1 MIEIEKN
8 IPIPQSN
15 KFSYPFDKMAVG
27 DSFIITRDKTSTIQW
42 AIQRYK
48 SLHKG
53 TAFITRKEQDGRRV
67 WRVA

>member
-1 MIEIEKN
+1 MIKIEKN
-8 IPIPQSN
+8 IPIPSSN
-15 KFSYPFDKMAVG
+15 RISLPFNEMKIG
-27 DSFIITRDKTSTIQW
+27 DSFFVKSGKTTTVQW
-42 AIQRYK
+42 AVQRYK